1 MRRSSQPTK
10 EFGVNILRGWRSPL
24 LAYPEKLAL
33 CRWGIRDGLDIIAM
47 LGFTVVL
54 PNLQTVT
61 ELLRSEHL
69 EKLLNMK
76 TNIIIEKKFDALKMM
91 REIRDKIDKETKGM
105 SFTQLKE
112 YYKKSAQLNK
122 RKARSIPS

>member
-1 MRRSSQPTK
+1 
-10 EFGVNILRGWRSPL
+10 
-24 LAYPEKLAL
+24 
-33 CRWGIRDGLDIIAM
+33 
-47 LGFTVVL
+47 
-54 PNLQTVT
+54 
-61 ELLRSEHL
+61 
-69 EKLLNMK
+69 MK
-76 TNIIIEKKFDALKMM
+76 TNIITEKKFDALKMM

>member
-1 MRRSSQPTK
+1 MRRSSQRTK
-10 EFGVNILRGWRSPL
+10 GFGVQILRGSRSPL

>member
-1 MRRSSQPTK
+1 M
-10 EFGVNILRGWRSPL
+10 
-24 LAYPEKLAL
+24 
-33 CRWGIRDGLDIIAM
+33 GIRDGLDIIAM

>member
-1 MRRSSQPTK
+1 MGRSSQRTK
-10 EFGVNILRGWRSPL
+10 GFGVNILRGSRSPL
-24 LAYPEKLAL
+24 LAY
-33 CRWGIRDGLDIIAM
+33 
-47 LGFTVVL
+47 
-54 PNLQTVT
+54 
-61 ELLRSEHL
+61 L